1 MSTNTIIV
9 VCNSVLCLLVT
20 ALTLLPCARRATG
33 GLVPAALQSAIGNT
47 NLTRETGIKARDLP
61 GERLHPPIEA
71 ATQPLV
77 GDGCCGGG

>member
-47 NLTRETGIKARDLP
+47 NRG
-61 GERLHPPIEA
+61 
-71 ATQPLV
+71 
-77 GDGCCGGG
+77 